1 MSKILYSVLM
11 ALALAWISP
20 QAAAVTSAKAQTQ
33 TVDDYFASQRTHL
46 VQGLDLKPAQ
56 QKKLDAIFVQT
67 RPKLV
72 AVATLPVAEQASARR
87 KLVDDMHLRINEM
100 LTPDQRAAY
109 ELMQA
114 KAEERRNAHATVGHP
129 PVAPGK

>member
-20 QAAAVTSAKAQTQ
+20 QAAAVTSAQAQTQ

-72 AVATLPVAEQASARR
+72 AVATLRQGASWWTTCTCASM
-87 KLVDDMHLRINEM
+87 KC
-100 LTPDQRAAY
+100 
-109 ELMQA
+109 
-114 KAEERRNAHATVGHP
+114 
-129 PVAPGK
+129 

>member
-1 MSKILYSVLM
+1 MRKILYSVLM
-11 ALALAWISP
+11 ALSLAWISP
-20 QAAAVTSAKAQTQ
+20 LAAAVTSVQSQTQ
-33 TVDDYFASQRTHL
+33 AVDDYFASQRTHL

-56 QKKLDAIFVQT
+56 QKQLDAIFVQT
-67 RPKLV
+67 RPKLL
-72 AVATLPVAEQASARR
+72 AISALPAAEQAVARR
-87 KLVDDMHLRINEM
+87 KRIDDMHLRINEM

-114 KAEERRNAHATVGHP
+114 KAQERRNAQATVGHP

>member
-1 MSKILYSVLM
+1 MRKILYGVPL
-11 ALALAWISP
+11 ALVLAWIGPPAS
-20 QAAAVTSAKAQTQ
+20 AATSAQAQAQ
-33 TVDDYFASQRTHL
+33 AVDDNLASQRTHL

-67 RPKLV
+67 RPKLA
-72 AVATLPVAEQASARR
+72 AVTALPATEQAPARR
-87 KLVDDMHLRINEM
+87 KLMDEMHLRINEM

-114 KAEERRNAHATVGHP
+114 KAEERRNDQATTGNP
-129 PVAPGK
+129 SALPGK